1 MQRDFNIATV
11 VFAFC
16 SFVFFII
23 GCIGY
28 ASDKDVMENTAW
40 VTIDDHGEK
49 AWINLVGIYSK
60 GAGGTGVQTYADFS
74 CTADFCDTCAST
86 GDAAFAL
93 IIVATVFSSFNIVLS
108 GILSS
113 SPSSTLQL
121 VNLFVAF
128 ITAVFSLIGFA
139 IFMGGCYVK
148 IEDFTP
154 LSTHYGPGAIITLLG
169 LLMMWVAVFLQI
181 GAVAFGVK

>member
-1 MQRDFNIATV
+1 MSRDLNIATV
-11 VFAFC
+11 VFAFA

-23 GCIGY
+23 GVIGY

-40 VTIDDHGEK
+40 VTVDDHGEK
-49 AWINLVGIYSK
+49 RWLNLAGIYSK
-60 GAGGTGVQTYADFS
+60 GAAGTSVVQYANFA
-74 CTADFCDTCAST
+74 CTPDFCDTCAST
-86 GDAAFAL
+86 GDASFGL
-93 IIVATVFSSFNIVLS
+93 LLVATVFASFTTVLS

-121 VNLFVAF
+121 VNLVVAF

-139 IFMGGCYVK
+139 LFMGGCYVK
-148 IEDFTP
+148 YEDFTT

-169 LLMMWVAVFLQI
+169 LLMMWVTVGFQI
-181 GAVAFGVK
+181 GAVFLGPK

>member
-1 MQRDFNIATV
+1 MQRDLNIATV

-28 ASDKDVMENTAW
+28 ASDKDVIENTAW
-40 VTIDDHGEK
+40 VTIDDQGTK
-49 AWINLVGIYSK
+49 AWFNL
-60 GAGGTGVQTYADFS
+60 AGFRQKTALASGVEAYADIQ
-74 CTADFCDTCAST
+74 CTNDFCDTCAST

-93 IIVATVFSSFNIVLS
+93 IIVATVFSSFTVVLS

-139 IFMGGCYVK
+139 LFMGGCYPE
-148 IEDFTP
+148 IEDFVTEN
-154 LSTHYGPGAIITLLG
+154 THYGPGAIITLLG
-169 LLMMWVAVFLQI
+169 LLMMWVTVFLQI
-181 GAVAFGVK
+181 GAVVFGVK